1 MAFLATPAAV
11 SLGLIGSILLLLQ
24 VQNTAVYYVLLFGL
38 PFLLLAN
45 LWILYAAKLT
55 LPERA
60 EQLFLP
66 ITIAF
71 CYFLCVWIISFGA
84 SHYDTSDDLSYLFHI
99 FTAPYFVINLI
110 LAFAGHLDFFPL
122 IFAAITVISVL
133 SIVITCKIAKKS
145 IIFERK
151 TIIIYCSA
159 VLFLSGIV
167 AIQYYDKSTKVLFE
181 DYQIERIEDEVD
193 LYDYHPFSE
202 DNRLKKFDEPATISF
217 TEDYPVLDGA
227 TAAYPVYAAMAQELY
242 QGLDRKTVDQYVSC
256 SNTGK
261 AYQRLIDGEID
272 IFFGAQPSQQQIQ
285 AAREKGVEFSLTP
298 IAKEAFVFFV
308 HTDNPVNSL
317 TLEQIKDIYQKK
329 IINWNTVG
337 GKTEKIIPFQRPENS
352 GSQTIM
358 LARVMDDKPLPP
370 PMREEFAAG
379 MGGVINRVASYR
391 NYSSSI
397 GYSFRFYATGM
408 KLNENIKL
416 LAINGIAPSVEN
428 IRNGSYPFTV
438 DVYAVTAGSS
448 NANTP
453 KLIQWILSEQG
464 QDFITQCGYVRRKSD

>member
-1 MAFLATPAAV
+1 MAFLATPVAV
-11 SLGLIGSILLLLQ
+11 SLGNIGSILLLLQ
-24 VQNTAVYYVLLFGL
+24 VQNTVLYYGLLFAL

-55 LPERA
+55 LPEKA
-60 EQLFLP
+60 SQLFLP
-66 ITIAF
+66 IVIAF
-71 CYFLCVWIISFGA
+71 CYFLCVWIIFFGA
-84 SHYDTSDDLSYLFHI
+84 SHYDTNDDLSYLFHI
-99 FTAPYFVINLI
+99 VTAPYLVINVVLN
-110 LAFAGHLDFFPL
+110 LAGHLIFFPVVC
-122 IFAAITVISVL
+122 AAITLITVL
-133 SIVITCKIAKKS
+133 SIVITCKVAKKN
-145 IIFERK
+145 IIFEK
-151 TIIIYCSA
+151 KAIIIYCSA
-159 VLFLSGIV
+159 AFFLSGIV
-167 AIQYYDKSTKVLFE
+167 AFQYYDRSTKVLSE

-193 LYDYHPFSE
+193 LYDYHPFFE

-217 TEDYPVLDGA
+217 TEDHPVLDGA

-242 QGLDRKTVDQYVSC
+242 KGLDGETVEQYINCSKT
-256 SNTGK
+256 GE

-272 IFFGAQPSQQQIQ
+272 IFFGAQPSQQQTD

-308 HTDNPVNSL
+308 HKDNPVNSL
-317 TLEQIKDIYQKK
+317 TLEQIQDIYQKK

-337 GKTEKIIPFQRPENS
+337 GKAEKIKPFQRPENS

-358 LARVMDDKPLPP
+358 LAKVMGDKPLPP
-370 PMREEFAAG
+370 PLREEYAAG
-379 MGGVINRVASYR
+379 MGGVINRVATYR

-408 KLNENIKL
+408 KPNANIKL
-416 LAINGIAPSVEN
+416 LAINGIAPSVVN

-448 NANTP
+448 NDNTP

-464 QDFITQCGYVRRKSD
+464 QDFITQCGYVRRGSD